1 MALQGFAEGA
11 LAGFGAVNK
20 FYDDKRRRDLDQT
33 QIDNLKDYRDE
44 TLEGA
49 RLDRGLKRE
58 RLDADILRNKRLDG
72 ISELNAQTALLRAQ
86 TAGTTANTAAS
97 VEKRAVDSLNDR
109 GETPEQEA
117 NRLYREAQT
126 DKITVENDRMSRE
139 EMRLQGGVDI
149 SRMFD
154 IAQMTGVPTEEL
166 QNEFTELVKRNIT
179 NPTTFNVKRIIS
191 QSEQDAQRHI
201 GDVFANLSRGQFDP
215 LNRSQ
220 LDAFGRTFDL
230 DNAAYIGREVKNFP
244 QAPDYLKTDGRK
256 VVGSGLY
263 SADIGAGS
271 QGQPAVSG
279 DMVIWTETPDGDMH
293 PYFPTLTQARN
304 PNGLAVEIDMAN
316 EAVPGAA
323 GHAYFANSLSQ
334 DSRFVDMLDRALIQD
349 AFGGPGDSGQKT
361 FDERVNA
368 KMALVEKAYA
378 NGQDQMLDMQFLLE
392 DGETLQSM
400 YKDNIGVLEARIK
413 DNLLGKREQTT
424 WGREADT
431 WLKEN
436 VIELAKFPLPGSV
449 IGTNVGQNKTRR
461 GMVKAQTI
469 GELDVF
475 ANFKEGVVADVS
487 EAKMVSRIA
496 FLFETGGGQ
505 PRLKKGIGK
514 GQGVDSSGNP
524 DGSDISDEE
533 MLIQVL
539 NSYGAGI

>member
-33 QIDNLKDYRDE
+33 QIDNLRAYRDE

-49 RLDRGLKRE
+49 RLDRGLRREQLDATNLRNE
-58 RLDADILRNKRLDG
+58 RLDAIAQ
-72 ISELNAQTALLRAQ
+72 LNAQTAALRAE
-86 TAGTTANTAAS
+86 TAGTTAATAAS
-97 VEKRAVDSLNDR
+97 VEKRAVGSLNDR

-117 NRLYREAQT
+117 NRLYREGQT
-126 DKITVENDRMSRE
+126 AKISLENERISRE

-149 SRMFD
+149 SRMLD
-154 IAQMTGVPTEEL
+154 IAQMTGVPTQEV
-166 QNEFTELVKRNIT
+166 QNEFTELVKRNIK
-179 NPTTFNVKRIIS
+179 NPTTFNVKRVIS
-191 QSEQDAQRHI
+191 QSERDAQRHI
-201 GDVFANLSRGQFDP
+201 GDVFNNLSRGQFDP

-230 DNAAYIGREVKNFP
+230 DNAAYIGRDVKNFP
-244 QAPDYLKTDGRK
+244 QAPDYLKTDGRT

-279 DMVIWTETPDGDMH
+279 DMVIWTQTPDGDLH

-304 PNGLAVEIDMAN
+304 PQGLAVEIDMAN

-323 GHAYFANSLSQ
+323 GHAYMANSLRQ
-334 DSRFVDMLDRALIQD
+334 DPRFVDMVDRALIQD
-349 AFGGPGDSGQKT
+349 AFGGPGDSGQET

-392 DGETLQSM
+392 DGESLQSM
-400 YKDNIGVLEARIK
+400 YKDNIGVLEARVK
-413 DNLLGKREQTT
+413 DNLLGKREQTS

-436 VIELAKFPLPGSV
+436 AIALAEFPLPGSV
-449 IGTNVGQNKTRR
+449 VGTNVGQNKTRR

-496 FLFETGGGQ
+496 FLFEEGGGQ

-514 GQGVDSSGNP
+514 GQGLDSAGNP

-533 MLIQVL
+533 MLVQVL

>member
-20 FYDDKRRRDLDQT
+20 FYDDKRRRDLDQA

-58 RLDADILRNKRLDG
+58 KLDADILRNDRLDS
-72 ISELNAQTALLRAQ
+72 IAELNAQTAQLRAQ
-86 TAGTTANTAAS
+86 TAQTTANTASS
-97 VEKRAVDSLNDR
+97 VEKRAVGSLNER
-109 GETPEQEA
+109 GETPAEEA
-117 NRLYREAQT
+117 ARLYREAQT
-126 DKITVENDRMSRE
+126 QKIEIDTQMLSRE
-139 EMRLQGGVDI
+139 EARLQGGTEI

-154 IAQMTGVPTEEL
+154 ISQMTGVPSQEE
-166 QNEFTELVKRNIT
+166 QDEFAQLVARNIQ
-179 NPTTFNVKRIIS
+179 NPTTFNVKRIVS
-191 QSEQDAQRHI
+191 QSELDSQRNI
-201 GDVFANLSRGQFDP
+201 GDVMANLSQNRFDP

-220 LDAFGRTFDL
+220 LDAFGRAFDL
-230 DNAAYIGREVKNFP
+230 DNAAYIGRDVSNFP
-244 QAPDYLKTDGRK
+244 QAPDYLKTAGRK

-263 SADIGAGS
+263 AADIGAGT

-279 DMVIWTETPDGDMH
+279 DMVIWTQTPDGDMH
-293 PYFPTLTQARN
+293 PYFPTLTQARD
-304 PNGLAVEIDMAN
+304 PQGLAVEIDMAN
-316 EAVPGAA
+316 EAVPALA
-323 GHAYFANSLSQ
+323 GHAYFTNSINQ
-334 DSRFVDMLDRALIQD
+334 DSRFVDMVDRALIQD
-349 AFGGPGDSGQKT
+349 AFGGPGDSGQET

-400 YKDNIGVLEARIK
+400 YKDNIGVLEARVK

-436 VIELAKFPLPGSV
+436 AIALADFPLPGSV
-449 IGTNVGQNKTRR
+449 IGTNVGQNRARR

-475 ANFKEGVVADVS
+475 ANFNKGVVADVS
-487 EAKMVSRIA
+487 EAKMISRIA
-496 FLFETGGGQ
+496 YLFEDGGGQ
-505 PRLKKGIGK
+505 PRLRKGIGK
-514 GQGVDSSGNP
+514 GQGVDSNGDP
-524 DGSDISDEE
+524 DGSDITDEE

-539 NSYGAGI
+539 NTYGASI